1 MKNLYNIYI
10 VGSLFILALF
20 ASCEQDNM
28 NAEYKETAGVT
39 FSSGSLTKATV
50 QPNDPEF
57 TVDLFR
63 GTTSGELSGSV
74 SIKAYFAGKDED
86 DPDVPFEGATIS
98 GYSFKDGESITSIT
112 VNLEPLDIGKD
123 LTIELSLSESD
134 ISYNGVGKT
143 KLLANKDYNWIS
155 QGMGTY
161 VDNWASGVEY
171 EVEILKAEGYDRY
184 RAVEPYTETMKND
197 DGEWEDWIASS
208 MPPYVEFWTG
218 DDGLIKFYTFFLGV
232 NYEGD
237 AKQPINVYHPA
248 SLNSE
253 LPIELNKWIDD
264 KTVQLAPYY
273 YIDGLGGWN
282 NTVTNGVIIIT
293 LP

>member
-1 MKNLYNIYI
+1 
-10 VGSLFILALF
+10 
-20 ASCEQDNM
+20 
-28 NAEYKETAGVT
+28 
-39 FSSGSLTKATV
+39 
-50 QPNDPEF
+50 
-57 TVDLFR
+57 
-63 GTTSGELSGSV
+63 
-74 SIKAYFAGKDED
+74 
-86 DPDVPFEGATIS
+86 
-98 GYSFKDGESITSIT
+98 
-112 VNLEPLDIGKD
+112 
-123 LTIELSLSESD
+123 
-134 ISYNGVGKT
+134 
-143 KLLANKDYNWIS
+143 
-155 QGMGTY
+155 MGTY

-171 EVEILKAEGYDRY
+171 EVEILKAEDFDRY

-218 DDGLIKFYTFFLGV
+218 DDGLIKFYSFFLGV

-273 YIDGLGGWN
+273 YITGLGGWN
-282 NTVTNGVIIIT
+282 NTGANGVIIIT